1 MGFRL
6 EHGERVGKGLRR
18 VALERLDDAI
28 ERLDGLADLD
38 PADTEAAVHAVR
50 KRAKEVR
57 GLVRLVRP
65 HLGSGYRRANGG
77 LRDAA
82 AELASIRDA
91 QALALTFADLRTAM
105 GDNRAH
111 GVALDALQRVLD
123 GRAAAAASAAVA
135 ADDQRVVR
143 CRAGF
148 VAVRREVQQWALP
161 KGYGAVA
168 EGLEATYRRGRVSL
182 RAAREDPSD
191 ETLHEWRK
199 AVKHLWYQVRL
210 FEPTAPSVLGPLADR
225 LDDLAAALGDDHDL
239 AVLAHLLDG
248 GTDDFGDEA
257 QNRAGIELARQR
269 QTDLRHRGFGL
280 GARVYAEKPKAF
292 VARMEAYWRLDRAIG
307 KEPKA
312 GTIADLA
319 QLGDRPARTVERE
332 RKFLVTGP
340 PPVAGTGDHI
350 RQGYFAIDRTVSAR
364 VRERSGWA
372 STMTV
377 KAGSGATRT
386 ELEWELAPE
395 IFDLLWPLA
404 EGRCI
409 DKTRY
414 EVAVGDHT
422 AEVDVFGGSLGGLCL
437 VEVEFDSD
445 AAMAAFIPPDW
456 FGAEVTDDGRYA
468 NAHLATHGLAED

>member
-1 MGFRL
+1 
-6 EHGERVGKGLRR
+6 
-18 VALERLDDAI
+18 
-28 ERLDGLADLD
+28 
-38 PADTEAAVHAVR
+38 
-50 KRAKEVR
+50 
-57 GLVRLVRP
+57 
-65 HLGSGYRRANGG
+65 
-77 LRDAA
+77 
-82 AELASIRDA
+82 
-91 QALALTFADLRTAM
+91 
-105 GDNRAH
+105 
-111 GVALDALQRVLD
+111 
-123 GRAAAAASAAVA
+123 
-135 ADDQRVVR
+135 
-143 CRAGF
+143 
-148 VAVRREVQQWALP
+148 
-161 KGYGAVA
+161 
-168 EGLEATYRRGRVSL
+168 
-182 RAAREDPSD
+182 
-191 ETLHEWRK
+191 
-199 AVKHLWYQVRL
+199 
-210 FEPTAPSVLGPLADR
+210 
-225 LDDLAAALGDDHDL
+225 
-239 AVLAHLLDG
+239 
-248 GTDDFGDEA
+248 
-257 QNRAGIELARQR
+257 
-269 QTDLRHRGFGL
+269 
-280 GARVYAEKPKAF
+280 
-292 VARMEAYWRLDRAIG
+292 MEAYWRLDRAIG

-422 AEVDVFGGSLGGLCL
+422 AEVDVFGGTLGGLCL